1 MDVKIFTCGPRLIFS
16 RTLPFRIYK
25 SVHIMMWI
33 ICLLLLIKDI
43 PMLSSVIR
51 LIAIVARTDAR
62 GLILGYKDISKEKT
76 DRYAYSFDTLLTNNT
91 FDLILMDIMMPVMD
105 GLEAAKQIRN
115 SDHPDASL
123 WIPGPT

>member
-1 MDVKIFTCGPRLIFS
+1 M
-16 RTLPFRIYK
+16 
-25 SVHIMMWI
+25 
-33 ICLLLLIKDI
+33 LLLIKDI

-91 FDLILMDIMMPVMD
+91 FDLILMYIMMPVMD